1 MRSISLK
8 NISFEYDDK
17 VVFNDFNIKFTK
29 GTTFLIGNNG
39 SGKSTLIKIVTGKF
53 PFLGDIL
60 FDDKAVR
67 KDKLDMF
74 VLDLDYVKTLKGKI
88 KDLLNTEEI
97 VKILGLDSYLESDIR
112 SLSISLQVKVSFG
125 LLLNSDKSSIF
136 VDDMLCWLNK
146 IDKEIILKKIK
157 TLSKRKIVVMVTNNL
172 EDTLIA
178 NRVILLNDGKVIL
191 DDDLDNFYENEKIL
205 NDNGFNL
212 PFIVDLSLKLKLY
225 NSVDKIYFNQRKLV
239 DDLWK

>member
-29 GTTFLIGNNG
+29 GITFLIGNNG

-172 EDTLIA
+172 EDTLVA

>member
-29 GTTFLIGNNG
+29 GITFLIGNNG

-60 FDDKAVR
+60 FDDKEVR

-74 VLDLDYVKTLKGKI
+74 VLDLDYVKTLNGKI
-88 KDLLNTEEI
+88 KDLLNNEEI
-97 VKILGLDSYLESDIR
+97 VKKLGLDSYLESDIR

>member
-29 GTTFLIGNNG
+29 GITFLIGNNG

-88 KDLLNTEEI
+88 KDLLNNEEI

-191 DDDLDNFYENEKIL
+191 DDDLDNFYENEKTL

>member
-29 GTTFLIGNNG
+29 GITFLIGNNG

-88 KDLLNTEEI
+88 KDLLNNEEI

-125 LLLNSDKSSIF
+125 LLLNSDKSCIF

-172 EDTLIA
+172 EDTLVA

>member
-88 KDLLNTEEI
+88 KDLLNNEEI

-136 VDDMLCWLNK
+136 VDDMLCCKRWIQRNNASW
-146 IDKEIILKKIK
+146 
-157 TLSKRKIVVMVTNNL
+157 SKC
-172 EDTLIA
+172 
-178 NRVILLNDGKVIL
+178 
-191 DDDLDNFYENEKIL
+191 
-205 NDNGFNL
+205 
-212 PFIVDLSLKLKLY
+212 
-225 NSVDKIYFNQRKLV
+225 
-239 DDLWK
+239 

>member
-29 GTTFLIGNNG
+29 GITFLIGNNG
-39 SGKSTLIKIVTGKF
+39 SGKSTLIKIVTGKI

-88 KDLLNTEEI
+88 KDLLNNEEI

-136 VDDMLCWLNK
+136 VDDVLCWLNK

>member
-29 GTTFLIGNNG
+29 GITFLIGNNG

-74 VLDLDYVKTLKGKI
+74 VLDLDYVKTLNGKI
-88 KDLLNTEEI
+88 KDLLNNEEI

-136 VDDMLCWLNK
+136 VDDMFNFLAFLNR
-146 IDKEIILKKIK
+146 
-157 TLSKRKIVVMVTNNL
+157 S
-172 EDTLIA
+172 
-178 NRVILLNDGKVIL
+178 
-191 DDDLDNFYENEKIL
+191 
-205 NDNGFNL
+205 
-212 PFIVDLSLKLKLY
+212 
-225 NSVDKIYFNQRKLV
+225 
-239 DDLWK
+239 